1 MYRKRIVRITLFV
14 ILNLAILFGL
24 GVLIAMLTMKGDCVG
39 CYHLVSSGSPD
50 EAKKNGTWVSSYHII
65 SSDFV
70 SSDSNLKNTI
80 LKTKFWVEHLK
91 MVPNDGGTEYKYV
104 WMIWSK
110 KNRDIK
116 FKRFSDSSLS
126 DDVNYW
132 NAEKT
137 LPDTIT
143 IEVFHREP
151 VIQGKFAFIKK
162 NN

>member
-1 MYRKRIVRITLFV
+1 M
-14 ILNLAILFGL
+14 
-24 GVLIAMLTMKGDCVG
+24 
-39 CYHLVSSGSPD
+39 
-50 EAKKNGTWVSSYHII
+50 
-65 SSDFV
+65 
-70 SSDSNLKNTI
+70 
-80 LKTKFWVEHLK
+80 KTKFWVEHLK